1 MKGKAQ
7 EGESIEPSEI
17 EDNKNNSVKEKKKTL
32 CLEQEND
39 VMLTDGRETLT
50 T

>member
-17 EDNKNNSVKEKKKTL
+17 EDNKNNSVKEKKKHY
-32 CLEQEND
+32 
-39 VMLTDGRETLT
+39 VWSKKMM
-50 T
+50 